1 MKRYGGDVI
10 FQTRDDWG
18 PIQVVQDAFER
29 ALHFSSE
36 PKQSAMDL
44 ADPVRLVLSYT
55 RAMLAPL
62 LLAPTPRR
70 VLLVGLGGGSLAK
83 FLLHHYPDLQV
94 DVVEL
99 REQVVAVARDWF
111 GLPVLPRLNITVD
124 DAGSFV
130 RAATG
135 SYDLIL
141 IDAFDRRGIAYSVC
155 GVGFFGALRER
166 LAPGGLL
173 AINLWARDVV
183 GLEDMVD
190 DITTTFDTPVAR
202 LPVQGK
208 DNIIAL
214 AGANPQPRRTARAL
228 TERARKLEEQL
239 TVEFPTLLRTLRK
252 HNAGF

>member
-55 RAMLAPL
+55 RAMLA
-62 LLAPTPRR
+62 
-70 VLLVGLGGGSLAK
+70 

-141 IDAFDRRGIAYSVC
+141 VDAFDRRGIAYSVC